1 MAKRNQPPV
10 NIDRPR
16 TRSRSTT
23 EPPLLSRW
31 PSPILNQHLN
41 WLEDITGVPT
51 HAAAAAPTS
60 PPPQL
65 SPMPPVPSPTPNLK
79 EQFDQMSRRMDIFAS
94 IFSEMRRRLSEGEL
108 IQQEQKIRELSEAN
122 EEMIKVIAGT
132 VKTIAGNVTSLA
144 GDVHGLTEAQARA
157 GHPPPPPPP
166 PPPQPTPPPGTLD
179 REITKI
185 VRKKVLSEED
195 NYFCN
200 TINIKGF
207 TPETWSYCMDRL
219 NNTTPRKLEV
229 DMLKCD
235 VTEHLVYD
243 AIQIKFM

>member
-10 NIDRPR
+10 NIDRPK

-23 EPPLLSRW
+23 EPEPDLLSRW
-31 PSPILNQHLN
+31 PTPILNQHL
-41 WLEDITGVPT
+41 EHIAGVPT
-51 HAAAAAPTS
+51 QAAAAAPTS
-60 PPPQL
+60 PPPQV

-157 GHPPPPPPP
+157 GHPPPPLLLLHPSQLLLQGP
-166 PPPQPTPPPGTLD
+166 
-179 REITKI
+179 
-185 VRKKVLSEED
+185 
-195 NYFCN
+195 
-200 TINIKGF
+200 
-207 TPETWSYCMDRL
+207 
-219 NNTTPRKLEV
+219 
-229 DMLKCD
+229 
-235 VTEHLVYD
+235 
-243 AIQIKFM
+243 